1 MRARI
6 LALSC
11 ISLLSLTSCS
21 ASKPSAQREGD
32 TRDEATETKKVID
45 EEVRFSSGDLTMQG
59 TLTRPSDA
67 SPTSKKPALVLVH
80 GSGPSSRDAVIP
92 GQLGISFL
100 KSIHVFKEL
109 AEHMSAND
117 FIVLRYDKR
126 SCGPFN
132 QCADNGY
139 PPPPPDITPA
149 QFVADAR
156 AARDHLAAR
165 ADVDPDRIIYVGHSQ
180 GAALALEAMDDRWAG
195 AIMLAG
201 NFSPIDEVIEAQRDK
216 LHDVMVRLG
225 VPNAAI
231 KTQTDPLDDL
241 IGNLAKIRAGKENI
255 ETIGG
260 ASVGFWTESFAI
272 AERRAA
278 LLKTNTLPLALIFGA
293 YDWNVPTSEAKRWE
307 RALEAS
313 AEPSRNTLVVLPEIT
328 HALNRIDEPDIKKV
342 GVTDIGWHVDD
353 EVLKVI
359 LSEAQRIAKP

>member
-1 MRARI
+1 MLARI
-6 LALSC
+6 LAISC
-11 ISLLSLTSCS
+11 ISMLSLTSCS
-21 ASKPSAQREGD
+21 TSKPSSQTEEG
-32 TRDEATETKKVID
+32 THEEAAEMKTVID
-45 EEVRFSSGDLTMQG
+45 EEVSFPSDGLTMKG

-67 SPTSKKPALVLVH
+67 SSTSKKPALVLVH
-80 GSGPSSRDAVIP
+80 GSGPNSRDAVIP

-100 KSIHVFKEL
+100 KSVHVFKEL

-132 QCADNGY
+132 KCADNGY
-139 PPPPPDITPA
+139 PLPPKDITPA

-156 AARDHLAAR
+156 AARDHLATR
-165 ADVDPDRIIYVGHSQ
+165 PDVDPNRIIYVGHSQ
-180 GAALALEAMDDRWAG
+180 GAALALEAMDDKWAG

-201 NFSPIDEVIEAQRDK
+201 NFSPIDKVIGAQRDK
-216 LHDVMVRLG
+216 LHDVMVHLG

-231 KTQTDPLDDL
+231 KTQTDPLDEL
-241 IGNLAKIRAGKENI
+241 VGNLAKIRAGEEHV

-272 AERRAA
+272 AERRPE
-278 LLKTNTLPLALIFGA
+278 LLKTNKRPLALIFGE
-293 YDWNVPTSEAKRWE
+293 YDWNVPVSEARLWE
-307 RALEAS
+307 RALAAS
-313 AEPSRNTLVVLPEIT
+313 AEPSQNTLVVLPEIT